1 MLTHFVFY
9 IFSLIL
15 ESPMET
21 QRTTHTEPRQFTSV
35 KTALISL
42 TPCGAR
48 QTKRTF
54 IHRKRYST
62 RHIRPSMEI
71 RTHLSSHPFAAYK
84 VDEFNNSIGCFFCL
98 LHRPTH
104 IQKQK
109 GWSDHIW
116 LTPGALYLCA
126 WWVDGASSGWFDR
139 LYSMHRKRL
148 YAITLLCAYC
158 VAVRRFSDCCC
169 VLLLCSM
176 LYG

>member
-84 VDEFNNSIGCFFCL
+84 VDEFNNSIGCFFVCCIA
-98 LHRPTH
+98 LHTYRN
-104 IQKQK
+104 KK
-109 GWSDHIW
+109 GD
-116 LTPGALYLCA
+116 P
-126 WWVDGASSGWFDR
+126 
-139 LYSMHRKRL
+139 
-148 YAITLLCAYC
+148 ITYGSPPVRCIC
-158 VAVRRFSDCCC
+158 VRDE
-169 VLLLCSM
+169 
-176 LYG
+176 